1 MKRIRLIYIGQ
12 RQSAPNEKETKME
25 TTIYKVTIVATERKE
40 TLTVTSTNPYEVV
53 GQLAGLGYLVTAIE
67 EIN

>member
-1 MKRIRLIYIGQ
+1 
-12 RQSAPNEKETKME
+12 ME

-40 TLTVTSTNPYEVV
+40 TLTVTSTNPYDVV

>member
-1 MKRIRLIYIGQ
+1 
-12 RQSAPNEKETKME
+12 ME

-40 TLTVTSTNPYEVV
+40 TLTVTSNNPYEVV